1 MDRFTALNV
10 FRQVAELGSFAAAGR
25 RLGLSPPAISKNI
38 AELEAHLGA
47 RLIHRT
53 TRRMALTEEGRLYLA
68 HVMRGLDA
76 LADADQALCSAKTGP
91 SGTLR
96 VAAPMTVGLTR
107 LSTAIP
113 AFLAHYPDLRL
124 DLDLNDRRV
133 DIVRDGFDLAI
144 RGSDQLE
151 DSTLIARQLTV
162 MPHVLCGAPAYFAVH
177 GVPHAPADLSGHSCI
192 RFSLSGHADSWD
204 FVKDGHTERVA
215 VDARYSVSSSLA
227 VRDALRAGTGLSLI
241 PRAYVQDDL
250 HQGRLQAVLQDWH
263 TVDTTLYAVYPSRQ
277 HLAPK
282 VRVFLD
288 FLLAQL
294 APPGEQVSA

>member
-10 FRQVAELGSFAAAGR
+10 FRQVAELGSFAAAGQ

-47 RLIHRT
+47 RLIQRT

-68 HVMRGLDA
+68 HVTRGLEA
-76 LADADQALCSAKTGP
+76 LADAEQALCTTKAEP

-96 VAAPMTVGLTR
+96 VSAPITVTLTR

-113 AFLAHYPDLRL
+113 DFLARYPALRL

-133 DIVRDGFDLAI
+133 DIVREGFDLAI
-144 RGSDQLE
+144 RGSDRLE
-151 DSTLIARQLTV
+151 DSTLVARQLAV
-162 MPHVLCGAPAYFAVH
+162 VQHVVCGAPSYFALH
-177 GVPHAPADLSGHSCI
+177 GVPQTPADLGAHACV

-204 FVKDGHTERVA
+204 FVKDRHTERV
-215 VDARYSVSSSLA
+215 VVNARYSVSSSLA
-227 VRDALRAGTGLSLI
+227 VRDALRAGAGVSLI
-241 PRAYVQDDL
+241 PVPYVEDDL
-250 HQGRLQAVLQDWH
+250 RQGRLQAVLQDWQ
-263 TVDTTLYAVYPSRQ
+263 TVETTFYAVYPSRQ

-282 VRVFLD
+282 IRAFLD
-288 FLLAQL
+288 FLLDQFQPSRGR
-294 APPGEQVSA
+294 PPG